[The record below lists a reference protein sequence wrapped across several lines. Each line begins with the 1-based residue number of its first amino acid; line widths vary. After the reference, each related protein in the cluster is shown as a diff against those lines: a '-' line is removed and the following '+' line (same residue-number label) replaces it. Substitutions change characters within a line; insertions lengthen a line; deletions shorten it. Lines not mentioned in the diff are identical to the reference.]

1 MGKRTLFLVFHV
13 SRYVYFWEK
22 NLHFAPF
29 CLSIWVAGSY
39 FLSSNYLH
47 LAPKTPLFNGH
58 FVHFGRVFH
67 GSDGFC
73 LYRYSVF
80 LCFSFHVLHH
90 FTLHLAPFYLA
101 FSTKTHCILHQN
113 ALCFAP
119 KRTAFSGILHHI
131 LPKIAPNLVLMAV
144 VCNKYS
150 FCCIRGLTRFCPKIN
165 SRENRFFAARL
176 AIGDENGAHNVKIYA
191 EKLTKASSPTP
202 LRKGKA
208 SPPTPLQKVK
218 ASPPTPLQ
226 GMKASPPTPL
236 QGERGVICVVGW
248 QGLPPKPSPKGESLT
263 PDPSPRG
270 EGGGMRCWLTGPHP
284 RWCQMCGGLYEMGI
298 SVVADHI
305 YNGKRDALCCYG

>member
-13 SRYVYFWEK
+13 SRHVFFWEK

-29 CLSIWVAGSY
+29 CLSILVASSY

-47 LAPKTPLFNGH
+47 LAPKTPLFNGY
-58 FVHFGRVFH
+58 FVRFGRVFH

-73 LYRYSVF
+73 LYRHSVF
-80 LCFSFHVLHH
+80 LCFLFHVLHH
-90 FTLHLAPFYLA
+90 FTLHLAPFYPA

-113 ALCFAP
+113 ALYFAP

-150 FCCIRGLTRFCPKIN
+150 FCCIRGFAHFCPKAN

-176 AIGDENGAHNVKIYA
+176 AIGDENGAHNVKSYA
-191 EKLTKASSPTP
+191 DKLT
-202 LRKGKA
+202 KA
-208 SPPTPLQKVK
+208 SPPTPLKREK

-226 GMKASPPTPL
+226 GVKASPP
-236 QGERGVICVVGW
+236 G
-248 QGLPPKPSPKGESLT
+248 
-263 PDPSPRG
+263 PSPRG
-270 EGGGMRCWLTGPHP
+270 EGSDMRCWLTRPHP
-284 RWCQMCGGLYEMGI
+284 RWCQACGGLFEMGI
-298 SVVADHI
+298 SAVADHI
-305 YNGKRDALCCYG
+305 YYGKRNALCSYG

>member
-13 SRYVYFWEK
+13 SRHVCFWEK

-29 CLSIWVAGSY
+29 CLSILVADSY
-39 FLSSNYLH
+39 FLSPNYLH

-73 LYRYSVF
+73 LYHLSVF

-90 FTLHLAPFYLA
+90 FTLHLAPFYPA

-113 ALCFAP
+113 ALYFAP
-119 KRTAFSGILHHI
+119 KRTAFSGILHYI

-165 SRENRFFAARL
+165 SRENRFIAARL
-176 AIGDENGAHNVKIYA
+176 AIGDENGTHSVKIYA
-191 EKLTKASSPTP
+191 DKLTKASPPAP
-202 LRKGKA
+202 LQERGRPHPRPLSKGRGEWYALLVGKA
-208 SPPTPLQKVK
+208 SPQE
-218 ASPPTPLQ
+218 
-226 GMKASPPTPL
+226 M
-236 QGERGVICVVGW
+236 
-248 QGLPPKPSPKGESLT
+248 PSVW
-263 PDPSPRG
+263 RFV
-270 EGGGMRCWLTGPHP
+270 W
-284 RWCQMCGGLYEMGI
+284 
-298 SVVADHI
+298 
-305 YNGKRDALCCYG
+305 NGH